1 MRFELHL
8 FTSFTLTLHTPR
20 TLRQLALTG
29 TNYPNPTCHLN
40 PGTDEAESPRYTP
53 FSSMDHT
60 SDAETLSRFEIFRLL
75 VYISSFFDILSLA
88 EHIEII
94 RNDRKVIMEAIGSFL
109 MDQILKMEWLSALVT
124 GLLTS
129 AGIDTTTQWGGSLQF
144 FLYDTVKIVI
154 LLCVMI
160 FIISYVQS
168 FFPPER
174 SKRILGRF
182 KGISGNVI
190 GALLGTVT
198 PFCACSS
205 IPLFIAFTRAG
216 LPLGVTFSFLI
227 SSPMV
232 DLASLVLVMS
242 IFGPQIAII
251 YTIVGLV
258 IAIVGGT
265 VIDRLGMEGQIQDFV
280 RGEATAIT
288 EDLTMTIQERIAFA
302 ASSTSATFKKVFPFI
317 LAGVAIGA
325 LIHNWIPQE
334 LIEAILGDGNPFA
347 VILAALVGAPIYA
360 DIFGTL
366 PIAEALYAKGVG
378 LGTLLTF
385 MMSVTVLSIPSLT
398 MLARVVKPKL
408 LGTFVGVCLVGMI
421 ASGYLFNALHPM
433 FA

>member
-1 MRFELHL
+1 
-8 FTSFTLTLHTPR
+8 
-20 TLRQLALTG
+20 
-29 TNYPNPTCHLN
+29 
-40 PGTDEAESPRYTP
+40 
-53 FSSMDHT
+53 
-60 SDAETLSRFEIFRLL
+60 
-75 VYISSFFDILSLA
+75 
-88 EHIEII
+88 
-94 RNDRKVIMEAIGSFL
+94 MEAIGSFL
-109 MDQILKMEWLSALVT
+109 MNQVLKMEWLNSLVA
-124 GLLTS
+124 GLLAS
-129 AGIDTTTQWGGSLQF
+129 AEIDTSTQWGGSLQF
-144 FLYDTVKIVI
+144 FLYDTAKIVI

-190 GALLGTVT
+190 GALLGTIT

-242 IFGPQIAII
+242 IFGPQVAVI
-251 YTIVGLV
+251 YAIVGLV
-258 IAIVGGT
+258 IAIVGGAA
-265 VIDRLGMEGQIQDFV
+265 IQRLGMDDQIQEFV
-280 RGEATAIT
+280 RAKDVIINE
-288 EDLTMTIQERIAFA
+288 EETMTFQDRIAFA
-302 ASSTSATFKKVFPFI
+302 ASSTTSTFKKVFPFI
-317 LAGVAIGA
+317 LAGVSIGA

-334 LIEAILGDGNPFA
+334 IIGAILGDSNPFA

-366 PIAEALYAKGVG
+366 PIAEALYAKGAG

-398 MLARVVKPKL
+398 MLARVVRPKL
-408 LGTFVGVCLVGMI
+408 LATFVVVCLVGMI
-421 ASGYLFNALHPM
+421 ISGYLFNALQPI
-433 FA
+433 FS

>member
-1 MRFELHL
+1 
-8 FTSFTLTLHTPR
+8 
-20 TLRQLALTG
+20 
-29 TNYPNPTCHLN
+29 
-40 PGTDEAESPRYTP
+40 
-53 FSSMDHT
+53 MDT
-60 SDAETLSRFEIFRLL
+60 
-75 VYISSFFDILSLA
+75 
-88 EHIEII
+88 
-94 RNDRKVIMEAIGSFL
+94 IGSFIL
-109 MDQILKMEWLSALVT
+109 DQVLKMNWLSDLFT
-124 GLLTS
+124 NLLRS
-129 AGIDTTTQWGGSLQF
+129 LGVSMDSPWGASLQF

-242 IFGPQIAII
+242 IFGPQVAVI
-251 YTIVGLV
+251 YTVVGLV
-258 IAIVGGT
+258 IAIVGGA
-265 VIDRLGMEGQIQDFV
+265 VIQRLGMDDQIADFV
-280 RGEATAIT
+280 RGEAAPDAG
-288 EDLTMTIQERIAFA
+288 EEGMTVRERAQFA
-302 ASSTSATFKKVFPFI
+302 ATSTASTFKKVFPFI

-325 LIHNWIPQE
+325 VIHNWIPQE
-334 LIEAILGDGNPFA
+334 VVEAVLGDGNPLA
-347 VILAALVGAPIYA
+347 VVLAAIVGAPIYA

-366 PIAEALYAKGVG
+366 PIAEALFFKGVG
-378 LGTLLTF
+378 LGTVLTF

-398 MLARVVKPKL
+398 MLSRVVKPKL
-408 LGTFVGVCLVGMI
+408 LGTFVAVCLIGMI
-421 ASGYLFNALHPM
+421 VSGYVFNALQPL

>member
-1 MRFELHL
+1 
-8 FTSFTLTLHTPR
+8 
-20 TLRQLALTG
+20 
-29 TNYPNPTCHLN
+29 
-40 PGTDEAESPRYTP
+40 
-53 FSSMDHT
+53 
-60 SDAETLSRFEIFRLL
+60 
-75 VYISSFFDILSLA
+75 
-88 EHIEII
+88 
-94 RNDRKVIMEAIGSFL
+94 MEAIGSFL
-109 MDQILKMEWLSALVT
+109 MNQVLKMEWLNSLVA
-124 GLLTS
+124 GLLAS
-129 AGIDTTTQWGGSLQF
+129 AGIDTSTHWGGSLQF

-160 FIISYVQS
+160 FIVSYVQS

-242 IFGPQIAII
+242 IFGPQVAVI
-251 YTIVGLV
+251 YAIVGLV
-258 IAIVGGT
+258 IAIVGGAA
-265 VIDRLGMEGQIQDFV
+265 IQRLGMDDQIQEFV
-280 RGEATAIT
+280 RAKDVIINE
-288 EDLTMTIQERIAFA
+288 EETMTFQDRIAFA
-302 ASSTSATFKKVFPFI
+302 ASSTTSTFKKVFPFI
-317 LAGVAIGA
+317 LAGVSIGA

-334 LIEAILGDGNPFA
+334 IIGAILGDSNPFA

-366 PIAEALYAKGVG
+366 PIAEALYAKGAG

-398 MLARVVKPKL
+398 MLARVVRPKL
-408 LGTFVGVCLVGMI
+408 LATFVVVCLVGMI
-421 ASGYLFNALHPM
+421 ISGYLFNALQPI
-433 FA
+433 FS

>member
-1 MRFELHL
+1 MQHREPSPIFHEPRPKKAYHPRISLNQYRHRYRINPHS
-8 FTSFTLTLHTPR
+8 FRRGSTSYR
-20 TLRQLALTG
+20 TYNLQYSKRK
-29 TNYPNPTCHLN
+29 
-40 PGTDEAESPRYTP
+40 
-53 FSSMDHT
+53 
-60 SDAETLSRFEIFRLL
+60 IFRRTHFTFRIFSI
-75 VYISSFFDILSLA
+75 YWSIK
-88 EHIEII
+88 HIEEF
-94 RNDRKVIMEAIGSFL
+94 RNKRYNHMETVGSFL
-109 MDQILKMEWLSALVT
+109 MDQVLKMQWLSELI
-124 GLLTS
+124 TS
-129 AGIDTTTQWGGSLQF
+129 MLASIGIDTASRWGGSLQF
-144 FLYDTVKIVI
+144 FLYDTIKIII

-160 FIISYVQS
+160 FIISYIQS

-174 SKRILGRF
+174 SKRILGHF
-182 KGISGNVI
+182 KGITGNVI

-258 IAIVGGT
+258 IAIVGGA
-265 VIDRLGMEGQIQDFV
+265 VIQHLNMDNQIQEFV
-280 RGEATAIT
+280 QAEGPTNT
-288 EDLTMTIQERIAFA
+288 EETSMTTQERLSFA
-302 ASSTSATFKKVFPFI
+302 ASSTISTFKKVFLFI
-317 LAGVAIGA
+317 LVGVAIGA
-325 LIHNWIPQE
+325 LIHNWIPQDI
-334 LIEAILGDGNPFA
+334 IEAVLGSGNPLA
-347 VILAALVGAPIYA
+347 VILAALIGAPIYA

-398 MLARVVKPKL
+398 MLSRVVKPKL
-408 LGTFVGVCLVGMI
+408 LGTFVGVCLIGMI
-421 ASGYLFNALHPM
+421 VSGYLFNALQPL
-433 FA
+433 FS

>member
-8 FTSFTLTLHTPR
+8 FTSFTLALHTPR
-20 TLRQLALTG
+20 TLRQLALTE
-29 TNYPNPTCHLN
+29 TNCPNPTCHLN
-40 PGTDEAESPRYTP
+40 PGTDEAESSRYTP

-88 EHIEII
+88 EHIETI
-94 RNDRKVIMEAIGSFL
+94 RNDRKVVMEAIGSFL
-109 MDQILKMEWLSALVT
+109 MDQILQMEWLSALVT

-232 DLASLVLVMS
+232 DLTSLVLVMS

-302 ASSTSATFKKVFPFI
+302 ASSTAATFKKVFPFI

-421 ASGYLFNALHPM
+421 ASGYLFNALQPM

>member
-1 MRFELHL
+1 
-8 FTSFTLTLHTPR
+8 
-20 TLRQLALTG
+20 
-29 TNYPNPTCHLN
+29 
-40 PGTDEAESPRYTP
+40 
-53 FSSMDHT
+53 
-60 SDAETLSRFEIFRLL
+60 
-75 VYISSFFDILSLA
+75 
-88 EHIEII
+88 
-94 RNDRKVIMEAIGSFL
+94 MEAIGSFL
-109 MDQILKMEWLSALVT
+109 MNQALKMEWLNSLVT
-124 GLLTS
+124 GLLAS
-129 AGIDTTTQWGGSLQF
+129 AGIDTSTQWGGSLQF

-242 IFGPQIAII
+242 IFGPQVAVI
-251 YTIVGLV
+251 YAIVGLV
-258 IAIVGGT
+258 IAIVGGAA
-265 VIDRLGMEGQIQDFV
+265 IQRLGMDDQIQEFV
-280 RGEATAIT
+280 RAKDVIINE
-288 EDLTMTIQERIAFA
+288 EETMTFQDRIEFA
-302 ASSTSATFKKVFPFI
+302 ASSTTSTLKKVFPFI
-317 LAGVAIGA
+317 LAGVSIGA

-334 LIEAILGDGNPFA
+334 IIGAILGDSNPFA

-366 PIAEALYAKGVG
+366 PIAEALYAKGAG

-398 MLARVVKPKL
+398 MLARVVRPKL
-408 LGTFVGVCLVGMI
+408 LATFVVVCLVGMI
-421 ASGYLFNALHPM
+421 ISGYLFNALQPI
-433 FA
+433 FS

>member
-1 MRFELHL
+1 
-8 FTSFTLTLHTPR
+8 
-20 TLRQLALTG
+20 
-29 TNYPNPTCHLN
+29 
-40 PGTDEAESPRYTP
+40 
-53 FSSMDHT
+53 
-60 SDAETLSRFEIFRLL
+60 
-75 VYISSFFDILSLA
+75 
-88 EHIEII
+88 
-94 RNDRKVIMEAIGSFL
+94 MEAIGLFL
-109 MDQILKMEWLSALVT
+109 INQVLKMEWLSALVVD
-124 GLLTS
+124 LLTS
-129 AGIDTTTQWGGSLQF
+129 VGIDTTTQWGGGLQF
-144 FLYDTVKIVI
+144 FLYDTVKIII

-160 FIISYVQS
+160 YVISYIQS

-182 KGISGNVI
+182 KGISGNAI

-242 IFGPQIAII
+242 IFGPRVAII
-251 YTIVGLV
+251 YAVVGLV
-258 IAIVGGT
+258 VAIIGGA
-265 VIDRLGMEGQIQDFV
+265 VINRLGMEEQIRSFV
-280 RGEATAIT
+280 RGEAMATT
-288 EDLTMTIQERIAFA
+288 EESTMTTRERVAFA
-302 ASSTSATFKKVFPFI
+302 ISSTAATFKKVLPFI

-334 LIEAILGDGNPFA
+334 IIESILGDGNPFA

-366 PIAEALYAKGVG
+366 PIAEALYVKGVG

-398 MLARVVKPKL
+398 MLTRVVKPKL

-421 ASGYLFNALHPM
+421 ASGYLFNALQPM

>member
-1 MRFELHL
+1 M
-8 FTSFTLTLHTPR
+8 
-20 TLRQLALTG
+20 
-29 TNYPNPTCHLN
+29 
-40 PGTDEAESPRYTP
+40 
-53 FSSMDHT
+53 
-60 SDAETLSRFEIFRLL
+60 ET
-75 VYISSFFDILSLA
+75 
-88 EHIEII
+88 
-94 RNDRKVIMEAIGSFL
+94 IGSFL
-109 MDQILKMEWLSALVT
+109 MDQVLKMQWLSELI
-124 GLLTS
+124 TS
-129 AGIDTTTQWGGSLQF
+129 MLASIGIDTASRWGGSLQF
-144 FLYDTVKIVI
+144 LLYDTIKIVI

-160 FIISYVQS
+160 FIISYIQS

-174 SKRILGRF
+174 SKRILGHF
-182 KGISGNVI
+182 KGITGNVI

-258 IAIVGGT
+258 IAIVGGA
-265 VIDRLGMEGQIQDFV
+265 VIQHLNMDNQIQEFV
-280 RGEATAIT
+280 RAEGPTDT
-288 EDLTMTIQERIAFA
+288 EETSMTTQERLSFA
-302 ASSTSATFKKVFPFI
+302 ASSTISTFKKVFLFI
-317 LAGVAIGA
+317 LVGVAIGA
-325 LIHNWIPQE
+325 LIHNWIPQDI
-334 LIEAILGDGNPFA
+334 IEAVLGSGNPLA
-347 VILAALVGAPIYA
+347 VILAALIGAPIYA

-398 MLARVVKPKL
+398 MLSRVVKPKL
-408 LGTFVGVCLVGMI
+408 LGTFVGVCLIGMI
-421 ASGYLFNALHPM
+421 VSGYLFNALQPL
-433 FA
+433 FS

>member
-1 MRFELHL
+1 M
-8 FTSFTLTLHTPR
+8 
-20 TLRQLALTG
+20 
-29 TNYPNPTCHLN
+29 
-40 PGTDEAESPRYTP
+40 
-53 FSSMDHT
+53 
-60 SDAETLSRFEIFRLL
+60 ET
-75 VYISSFFDILSLA
+75 V
-88 EHIEII
+88 
-94 RNDRKVIMEAIGSFL
+94 GSFL
-109 MDQILKMEWLSALVT
+109 MDQVLKMQWLSELI
-124 GLLTS
+124 TS
-129 AGIDTTTQWGGSLQF
+129 MLASIGIDTASRWGGSLQF
-144 FLYDTVKIVI
+144 LLYDTIKIVI

-160 FIISYVQS
+160 FIISYIQS

-174 SKRILGRF
+174 SKRILGHF
-182 KGISGNVI
+182 KGITGNVI

-258 IAIVGGT
+258 IAIVGGA
-265 VIDRLGMEGQIQDFV
+265 VIQHLNMDNQIQEFV
-280 RGEATAIT
+280 QAEGPTNT
-288 EDLTMTIQERIAFA
+288 EETSMTTQERLSFA
-302 ASSTSATFKKVFPFI
+302 ASSTISTFKKVFLFI
-317 LAGVAIGA
+317 LVGVAIGA
-325 LIHNWIPQE
+325 LIHNWIPQDI
-334 LIEAILGDGNPFA
+334 IEAVLGSGNPLA
-347 VILAALVGAPIYA
+347 VILAALIGAPIYA

-398 MLARVVKPKL
+398 MLSRVVKPKL
-408 LGTFVGVCLVGMI
+408 LGTFVGVCLIGMI
-421 ASGYLFNALHPM
+421 VSGYLFNALQPL
-433 FA
+433 FS

>member
-1 MRFELHL
+1 M
-8 FTSFTLTLHTPR
+8 
-20 TLRQLALTG
+20 
-29 TNYPNPTCHLN
+29 
-40 PGTDEAESPRYTP
+40 
-53 FSSMDHT
+53 
-60 SDAETLSRFEIFRLL
+60 ET
-75 VYISSFFDILSLA
+75 
-88 EHIEII
+88 
-94 RNDRKVIMEAIGSFL
+94 IGSFL
-109 MDQILKMEWLSALVT
+109 MDQVLKMQWLSELI
-124 GLLTS
+124 TS
-129 AGIDTTTQWGGSLQF
+129 MLASIGIDTASRWGGSLQF
-144 FLYDTVKIVI
+144 FLYDTIKIVI

-160 FIISYVQS
+160 FIISYIQS

-174 SKRILGRF
+174 SKRILGHF
-182 KGISGNVI
+182 KGITGNVI

-258 IAIVGGT
+258 IAIVGGA
-265 VIDRLGMEGQIQDFV
+265 VIQHLNMDNQIQEFV
-280 RGEATAIT
+280 RAEGPTDT
-288 EDLTMTIQERIAFA
+288 EETSMTTQERLSFA
-302 ASSTSATFKKVFPFI
+302 ASSTISTFKKVFLFI
-317 LAGVAIGA
+317 LVGVAIGA
-325 LIHNWIPQE
+325 LIHNWIPQDI
-334 LIEAILGDGNPFA
+334 IEAVLGSSNPLA
-347 VILAALVGAPIYA
+347 VILAALIGAPIYA

-398 MLARVVKPKL
+398 MLSRVVKPKL
-408 LGTFVGVCLVGMI
+408 LGTFVGVCLIGMI
-421 ASGYLFNALHPM
+421 VSGYLFNALQPL
-433 FA
+433 FS

>member
-1 MRFELHL
+1 M
-8 FTSFTLTLHTPR
+8 
-20 TLRQLALTG
+20 
-29 TNYPNPTCHLN
+29 
-40 PGTDEAESPRYTP
+40 
-53 FSSMDHT
+53 
-60 SDAETLSRFEIFRLL
+60 ET
-75 VYISSFFDILSLA
+75 
-88 EHIEII
+88 
-94 RNDRKVIMEAIGSFL
+94 IGSFL
-109 MDQILKMEWLSALVT
+109 MDQVLKMQWLSELI
-124 GLLTS
+124 TS
-129 AGIDTTTQWGGSLQF
+129 MLASIGIDTASRWGGSLQF
-144 FLYDTVKIVI
+144 FLYDTIKIVI

-160 FIISYVQS
+160 FIISCIQS

-174 SKRILGRF
+174 SKRILGHF
-182 KGISGNVI
+182 KGITGNVI

-258 IAIVGGT
+258 IAIVGGA
-265 VIDRLGMEGQIQDFV
+265 VIQHLNMDNQIQEFV
-280 RGEATAIT
+280 RAEGPTDT
-288 EDLTMTIQERIAFA
+288 EETNMTTQERLSFA
-302 ASSTSATFKKVFPFI
+302 ASSTISTFKKVFLFI
-317 LAGVAIGA
+317 LVGVAIGA
-325 LIHNWIPQE
+325 LIHNWIPQNI
-334 LIEAILGDGNPFA
+334 IEAVLGSGNPLA
-347 VILAALVGAPIYA
+347 VILAALIGAPIYA

-398 MLARVVKPKL
+398 MLSRVVKPKL
-408 LGTFVGVCLVGMI
+408 LGTFVGVCLIGMI
-421 ASGYLFNALHPM
+421 VSGYLFNALQPL
-433 FA
+433 FS

>member
-1 MRFELHL
+1 M
-8 FTSFTLTLHTPR
+8 
-20 TLRQLALTG
+20 
-29 TNYPNPTCHLN
+29 
-40 PGTDEAESPRYTP
+40 
-53 FSSMDHT
+53 
-60 SDAETLSRFEIFRLL
+60 ET
-75 VYISSFFDILSLA
+75 
-88 EHIEII
+88 
-94 RNDRKVIMEAIGSFL
+94 IGSFL
-109 MDQILKMEWLSALVT
+109 MDQVLKMQWLSELI
-124 GLLTS
+124 TS
-129 AGIDTTTQWGGSLQF
+129 MLASIGIDTASRWGGSLQF
-144 FLYDTVKIVI
+144 LLYDTIKIVI

-160 FIISYVQS
+160 FIISYIQS

-174 SKRILGRF
+174 SKRILGHF
-182 KGISGNVI
+182 KGITGNVI

-258 IAIVGGT
+258 IAIVGGA
-265 VIDRLGMEGQIQDFV
+265 VIQHLNMDNQIQEFV
-280 RGEATAIT
+280 QAEGPTNT
-288 EDLTMTIQERIAFA
+288 EETSMTTQERLSFA
-302 ASSTSATFKKVFPFI
+302 ASSTISTFKKVFLFI
-317 LAGVAIGA
+317 LVGVAIGA
-325 LIHNWIPQE
+325 LIHNWIPQDI
-334 LIEAILGDGNPFA
+334 IEAVLGSGNPLA
-347 VILAALVGAPIYA
+347 VILAALIGAPIYA

-398 MLARVVKPKL
+398 MLSRVVKPKL
-408 LGTFVGVCLVGMI
+408 LGTFVGVCLIGMI
-421 ASGYLFNALHPM
+421 VSGYLFNALQPL
-433 FA
+433 FS